1 MPPAALPSPPTPAV
15 AKTPPTY
22 VVPALEKAIDVIEL
36 LAGEPGGLTISE
48 IATRLGRSISELFRV
63 VVVMDRR
70 GWLHKDAGNDRYRV
84 TYKVLEI
91 AHRATPAQELAQV
104 AAPLMHDLAQRIAQ
118 SCHLVVLNETR
129 GLVILRQENPGPT
142 AFVVRVGTAV
152 DLATSCSGHVLLAFA
167 DTRST
172 TPNSAAAPIDAALAT
187 TLATVRAHG
196 HERIASALMHG
207 VTDISCPIFGF
218 DGGVVAALTVPFL
231 TAIDGAPHV
240 SLEDAL
246 RDLAGVA
253 AQISTALGWYGRV
266 EEPATSSLSSAAAPR
281 KRRTRDPVTT

>member
-1 MPPAALPSPPTPAV
+1 MSSATTPPGPA

-70 GWLHKDAGNDRYRV
+70 GWLFKDPGNDRYRV
-84 TYKVLEI
+84 TYKLLEI
-91 AHRATPAQELAQV
+91 AHRATPAQELSQV
-104 AAPLMHDLAQRIAQ
+104 AAPLMHDLALRIAQ
-118 SCHLVVLNETR
+118 SCHLVVLNDHC
-129 GLVILRQENPGPT
+129 GLVVLRQENPGPT

-167 DTRST
+167 DARTLAMT
-172 TPNSAAAPIDAALAT
+172 GAVIDPALAA
-187 TLATVRAHG
+187 TLETVRANG

-207 VTDISCPIFGF
+207 VTDISCPVFGF
-218 DGGVVAALTVPFL
+218 DGGVVAALTIPFL

-246 RDLAGVA
+246 RDLSRVA
-253 AQISTALGWYGRV
+253 ARISTALGWYGRSTA
-266 EEPATSSLSSAAAPR
+266 PATPALSSAPTPR
-281 KRRTRDPVTT
+281 KRRTRVG

>member
-1 MPPAALPSPPTPAV
+1 MSPTPPPTPP

-22 VVPALEKAIDVIEL
+22 VVPALEKAMDVIEL
-36 LAGEPGGLTISE
+36 LAGDPGGLTISE

-63 VVVMDRR
+63 VIVLDRR
-70 GWLHKDAGNDRYRV
+70 GWLYKDPGSDRYRV
-84 TYKVLEI
+84 TYKLLEI

-118 SCHLVVLNETR
+118 SCHLVVLNGTR
-129 GLVILRQENPGPT
+129 GLVMLRQENPGPT

-167 DTRST
+167 DAR
-172 TPNSAAAPIDAALAT
+172 
-187 TLATVRAHG
+187 TLAMTGTVIDSGLDATLKTVRADG

-207 VTDISCPIFGF
+207 VTDISCPVFGF

-246 RDLAGVA
+246 RDLAAVA
-253 AQISTALGWYGRV
+253 AQISTALGWYGHSDA
-266 EEPATSSLSSAAAPR
+266 PAALPGAAAPPRRRPR
-281 KRRTRDPVTT
+281 KS

>member
-1 MPPAALPSPPTPAV
+1 MSPNPPPEPAV
-15 AKTPPTY
+15 KTPPTY
-22 VVPALEKAIDVIEL
+22 VVPALEKAMDVIEL
-36 LAGEPGGLTISE
+36 LAGDPGGLTISE

-63 VVVMDRR
+63 VIVLDRR
-70 GWLHKDAGNDRYRV
+70 GWLHKDPGSDRYRV
-84 TYKVLEI
+84 TYKLLEI

-104 AAPLMHDLAQRIAQ
+104 AAPLMHDLAHRIAQ

-167 DTRST
+167 DAR
-172 TPNSAAAPIDAALAT
+172 
-187 TLATVRAHG
+187 TLAMTGTMIGSALGATLQTVRADG

-207 VTDISCPIFGF
+207 VTDISCPVFGF

-253 AQISTALGWYGRV
+253 AQISTARSEERRV
-266 EEPATSSLSSAAAPR
+266 GKEC
-281 KRRTRDPVTT
+281 V